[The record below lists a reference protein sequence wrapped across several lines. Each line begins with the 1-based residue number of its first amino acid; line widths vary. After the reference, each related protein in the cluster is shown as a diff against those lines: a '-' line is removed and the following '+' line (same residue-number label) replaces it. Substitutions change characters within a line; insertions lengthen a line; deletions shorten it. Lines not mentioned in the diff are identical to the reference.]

1 MFYDDIT
8 LSVGGINMKNEHRE
22 LGEKIIELS
31 GGKDNFKSVKNCMT
45 RVRISYKDLE
55 KVDKKKIEELEGV
68 LGINVAD
75 TFQIIVGPGKS
86 VKIQEEINKIL
97 GSSESSEEKEEI
109 KEEQNFLKMLSNI
122 FVPLIPAII
131 ASGFLQGI
139 NNILISNAKVTAIS
153 KNIVGTDSLSPFQV
167 VLEQDGLLKISTL
180 LGILGDATFAFLAI
194 YVGMTAAK
202 QFKTDPILGAAI
214 GAATTLPSLS
224 ILGLTPGQGG
234 LFGIIF
240 GIWLMSKIG
249 ELLKRI
255 IPDILD
261 VVLTPTF
268 NLIITGSIYI
278 FLIMPVAGKLSDYLI
293 NGILYL
299 LENTGIF
306 GGFVLATA
314 FPSLIATGLHHGL
327 SPIHMELINSTG
339 STPIFPVQ
347 IMSNAGLLGA
357 GLAILVLTKDKK
369 IKEIAKGCLPTT
381 FLAVGEPTM
390 YGLVIPSGFGFMTAS
405 LGAGVAGALV
415 RFFDIQSS
423 AFGAAGMSAIPLMA
437 DGKYFQYLICYAVGV
452 GAAFVFTMG
461 YAKLRN
467 KKI

>member
-1 MFYDDIT
+1 
-8 LSVGGINMKNEHRE
+8 MKNDYDI
-22 LGEKIIELS
+22 LGEKIITLS
-31 GGKDNFKSVKNCMT
+31 GGKSNFKSVKNCMT
-45 RVRISYKDLE
+45 RVRITYVDE
-55 KVDKKKIEELEGV
+55 GKVNKEQIEQLDGV
-68 LGINVAD
+68 LGVNVAE

-86 VKIQEEINKIL
+86 LKVQESINSLL
-97 GSSESSEEKEEI
+97 GKLDDNESEEEE
-109 KEEQNFLKMLSNI
+109 KGKKNFLKMLSNI

-139 NNILISNAKVTAIS
+139 NNILISNAKVTAMTQQIA
-153 KNIVGTDSLSPFQV
+153 GTDNLTPFQV
-167 VLEQDGLLKISTL
+167 VLQQDGLLKISTL

-202 QFKTDPILGAAI
+202 QFKTDPILGAAL
-214 GAATTLPSLS
+214 GAVTTLPSLS

-234 LFGIIF
+234 LFGVIF
-240 GIWLMSKIG
+240 GVWLMSKVGII
-249 ELLKRI
+249 LKKI
-255 IPDILD
+255 VPDVLD

-268 NLIITGSIYI
+268 NLIITGTIYL
-278 FLIMPVAGKLSDYLI
+278 FGIMPIAGILSDWLI
-293 NGILYL
+293 GGIMYL

-339 STPIFPVQ
+339 GTPIFPVQ

-357 GLAILVLTKDKK
+357 GIAILVLTKNQKT
-369 IKEIAKGCLPTT
+369 KEIAKGCLPTT

-390 YGLVIPSGFGFMTAS
+390 YGLVIPSGFGFITAS

-415 RFFDIQSS
+415 RFFDIKSS

-437 DGKYFQYLICYAVGV
+437 DGKYIQYLICYAVGV
-452 GAAFVFTMG
+452 ISAFILTVT
-461 YAKLRN
+461 YAKVRN
-467 KKI
+467 KEL